1 MFSRYSV
8 TNRGSPSAVAP
19 HNLLT
24 RTTPC
29 AAGRC
34 PYVRLTAKERILI
47 HLADFAKYA
56 GVAEVPPEMG
66 QEGIAHAAAIY
77 VQHVRQFVDP
87 LLKEGL
93 VRERTAHV
101 KGHRRRLKVYDL
113 TDQGRLV
120 AARLR
125 EEVRVSP
132 IRVQGPAGIEE
143 TTFGEAVR
151 RAGGKARLSDLLR
164 AAAEHDVLELSSFG
178 SEGPAKFIERLGEAP
193 RPRTFVG
200 RSKEVEALT
209 RDGGEP
215 RVFFVRGV
223 AGIGK
228 SSLAAEACERLRGTC
243 NLYWH
248 RIRPWDTRLSIL
260 AGLAEFLEPVGRPGL
275 RAVLRR
281 GETEAADRVLREDL
295 PGSRSVLVFDDV
307 HEAGPE
313 LVGVLRFVKEVVAD
327 TPDAKA
333 ILLSRRAV
341 PLYDRRDVTI
351 LHRVQEIDL
360 QGLGA
365 KEIED
370 LMASQPGGA
379 QLLRTAR
386 RLGGHP
392 LFLELLRSTMRD
404 GLSAESLKDVR
415 QFVEEEIYS
424 DLSDAERR
432 MMKVAALYAVPFP
445 KEVLF
450 VEPSL
455 THDVLLSL
463 TAKALVRPVAEGTF
477 GVHDTIRDFFSS
489 ILTPYEREG
498 LAAGAVSHLVRLSE
512 KATAEKDFITALN
525 CLSNAVGLTTST
537 SQQAALYESLG
548 DTHEHIGDLP
558 GALSSYKEAIRR
570 AHDPEAVA
578 RLHRKT
584 AAALQIR
591 AQVAPAI
598 AEIEAGFAALDSKP
612 SVERGWLNFVQCRIA
627 LAQENWTGAREY
639 GEAALTAF
647 QTAADKSGEAMTK
660 LELANLLIY
669 AQGSAAEAE
678 GYLTSALELGDAVLE
693 PDFRARVHIILANL
707 YANRIGDYTRA
718 SQNIAIVEAMQDS
731 ITDPHVRRSL
741 LFLEAWFA
749 LFQRADYRAAEGWF
763 MEAVALARRIHA
775 PSSLTFAKLGLA
787 YVVYFEGRVEEARE
801 AFERCV
807 VEIDAQGF
815 FGYGIE
821 ARWMVAECSLR
832 LEDLA
837 GFLRI
842 AEEFRDPRLSP
853 GVEARPFHARVIEGI
868 SYVVRGEKV
877 PSEAAFRGA
886 LRLIETHEMAP
897 DAAIEAFVHW
907 FYGVA
912 LRAMGE
918 DREADEQLEMGV
930 ARLES
935 GGLKGQLAVAQQT
948 EPRLVDFLRHVYDS
962 KAKGAG
968 R

>member
-1 MFSRYSV
+1 M
-8 TNRGSPSAVAP
+8 
-19 HNLLT
+19 
-24 RTTPC
+24 
-29 AAGRC
+29 
-34 PYVRLTAKERILI
+34 RLTAKERILI

-87 LLKEGL
+87 LLQEGL

-113 TDQGRLV
+113 TDQGRLI

-125 EEVRVSP
+125 EQVRTSP
-132 IRVQGPAGIEE
+132 IRVHGPAGIEE
-143 TTFGEAVR
+143 TTIGEAVR
-151 RAGGKARLSDLLR
+151 QVGGRTRLSDLVR
-164 AAAEHDVLELSSFG
+164 AAAEHDVIELSALG

-200 RSKEVEALT
+200 RSKELEALT
-209 RDGGEP
+209 RAGGDP

-260 AGLAEFLEPVGRPGL
+260 AGLAEFLEPAGRPGL

-281 GETEAADRVLREDL
+281 GEPEAADRVIREDL
-295 PGSRSVLVFDDV
+295 PGSRSTLVFDDIQ
-307 HEAGPE
+307 EAGPE
-313 LVGVLRFVKEVVAD
+313 VVGLLRFLKDVIAD
-327 TPDAKA
+327 TPDARA
-333 ILLSRRAV
+333 ILLSRRAM

-360 QGLGA
+360 QGLSP
-365 KEIED
+365 KEIEGF
-370 LMASQPGGA
+370 LSSEPGGD
-379 QLLRTAR
+379 QLIRTAG

-392 LFLELLRSTMRD
+392 LFLELLRSTSRD
-404 GLSAESLKDVR
+404 GLSAESMKDVR

-450 VEPSL
+450 GEPSL
-455 THDVLLSL
+455 SHDILLSL
-463 TAKALVRPVAEGTF
+463 TAKALIRPIAEGTF

-489 ILTPYEREG
+489 ILTRHEREG
-498 LAAGAVSHLVRLSE
+498 LAPVAVSHLVRLSE
-512 KATAEKDFITALN
+512 EATAGKDFITGLN
-525 CLSNAVGLTTST
+525 CLSNAVGLATSPG
-537 SQQAALYESLG
+537 QQAALYETLG

-570 AHDPEAVA
+570 AEDPEAAA

-591 AQVAPAI
+591 AQLAPAI
-598 AEIEAGFAALDSKP
+598 AEIEAGFASLGSRP

-627 LAQENWTGAREY
+627 LAREEWAEARKY

-647 QTAADKSGEAMTK
+647 QSAADPSGQAMTK
-660 LELANLLIY
+660 LELANVLIY
-669 AQGSAAEAE
+669 AQGSPAEAE
-678 GYLTSALELGDAVLE
+678 AYLTSALELADAVKE
-693 PDFRARVHIILANL
+693 PDFRARVHIVLANL

-718 SQNIAIVEAMQDS
+718 SRNIEVVETMQDS

-749 LFQRADYRAAEGWF
+749 LFQRADYRAAEEWF
-763 MEAVALARRIHA
+763 TQALTLARRIHA
-775 PSSLTFAKLGLA
+775 PSSVTFAKFGLA
-787 YVVYFEGRVEEARE
+787 YVVYFEGKVEEARK

-815 FGYGIE
+815 FGYGME
-821 ARWMVAECSLR
+821 ARWMVAECCLR
-832 LEDLA
+832 LDDVA

-842 AEEFRDPRLSP
+842 AEEFRDPRLSA
-853 GVEARPFHARVIEGI
+853 GVEARPFHARVLDGI
-868 SYVVRGEKV
+868 GHVVRGNRV
-877 PSEAAFRGA
+877 PSEAAFTGA

-907 FYGVA
+907 FYGVT

-918 DREADEQLEMGV
+918 GRAGAEQLRLGV

-935 GGLKGQLAVAQQT
+935 GGLKGQLAVARET
-948 EPRLVDFLRHVYDS
+948 EPQLVDFLRREYDS
-962 KAKGAG
+962 KTDRAG
-968 R
+968 H